1 MGMVTPGAG
10 AGAGAAGHAAVPGHV
25 RPFETV
31 SAEAVDGAAQQGDAQ
46 GAARQ
51 GRGGADAG
59 QPNKKLKL
67 RTVVLQTPSD
77 SMRSRTREDRRGGAW
92 MSVRAERQG
101 QGQEREQGA
110 EGLWRADR
118 QHDADLQAV
127 GWLPGAPSSEA
138 GGASDYVE
146 TARVASA
153 PGAASGS
160 SGAKEHGGG
169 TSFVAAAVRQVGPS
183 VVLID
188 TEHTPPSMLD
198 GGPGHHEAIPQLP
211 GVPPGLFED
220 PSPQPQMGQG
230 SGFIF
235 RQDGLVMTNA
245 HVVKGA
251 SRVYV
256 TLSDGTRHPAEVL
269 GVDELFDL
277 AVVRITPARE
287 KSPSFPIANLGNSDN
302 LQAGDWV
309 IAVGNPFG
317 LENTVTL
324 GIVSNTARPMSRMST
339 GLAMKGTMI
348 QTDAAIN
355 PGNSGGPL
363 CNEWG
368 DVIGI
373 NTMIRRRANSIGFAV
388 PINRV
393 KECMSDLIE
402 GKQVAHSFLGI
413 THRTLTPDQA
423 KTHNADPNSYPDNL
437 PEVSGAMV
445 VHVMPSTPAARAG
458 LKRFD
463 VIR

>member
-1 MGMVTPGAG
+1 
-10 AGAGAAGHAAVPGHV
+10 
-25 RPFETV
+25 
-31 SAEAVDGAAQQGDAQ
+31 
-46 GAARQ
+46 
-51 GRGGADAG
+51 
-59 QPNKKLKL
+59 
-67 RTVVLQTPSD
+67 
-77 SMRSRTREDRRGGAW
+77 
-92 MSVRAERQG
+92 
-101 QGQEREQGA
+101 
-110 EGLWRADR
+110 
-118 QHDADLQAV
+118 
-127 GWLPGAPSSEA
+127 
-138 GGASDYVE
+138 
-146 TARVASA
+146 
-153 PGAASGS
+153 
-160 SGAKEHGGG
+160 
-169 TSFVAAAVRQVGPS
+169 
-183 VVLID
+183 
-188 TEHTPPSMLD
+188 
-198 GGPGHHEAIPQLP
+198 
-211 GVPPGLFED
+211 
-220 PSPQPQMGQG
+220 
-230 SGFIF
+230 
-235 RQDGLVMTNA
+235 VMTNA

-256 TLSDGTRHPAEVL
+256 TLSDGTRHPAE
-269 GVDELFDL
+269 
-277 AVVRITPARE
+277 VRITPARE

-463 VIR
+463 VIREASGKKINNGDDLTAIVDSSKVGEPLNLVVLRGDRVFKIAAMPADLATFLESQNRVNQPTPGRAQETPRMLPQQP